1 MDYAGIG
8 KINFF
13 VFLVVFFMIVGV
25 VGAIFDPVGNG
36 MVATEQ
42 DLIEGAGGWGIDVDR
57 TGETDSPNPLS
68 KDSPSVGGSAWDVLT
83 TVFSTVVTAL
93 RIFWIGLTFN
103 IPGVP
108 LLIRMFM
115 VIPVVV
121 SFVAVILDIIIEL
134 LKAVF
139 KVPMAG

>member
-68 KDSPSVGGSAWDVLT
+68 KDSPSAWDVLT
-83 TVFSTVVTAL
+83 TVAASYFSTVVTAL